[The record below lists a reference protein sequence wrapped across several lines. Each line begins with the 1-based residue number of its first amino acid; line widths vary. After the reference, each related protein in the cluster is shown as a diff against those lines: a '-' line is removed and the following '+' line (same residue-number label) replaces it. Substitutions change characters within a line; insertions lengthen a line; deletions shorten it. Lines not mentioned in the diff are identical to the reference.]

1 MQLNFLFFIRDQIG
15 RADFVDLVAKQ
26 IELLLSSGL
35 HCVEHGV
42 FCEQCL
48 QLAIMLSIFGDLLFG
63 ARKRIEQA

>member
-26 IELLLSSGL
+26 IELLLASRL
-35 HCVEHGV
+35 HCVERGV
-42 FCEQCL
+42 LCEQRL
-48 QLAIMLSIFGDLLFG
+48 QLTIMLSIFGDLLFG